1 MQRKDWEMS
10 ANPKSRDSI
19 LKQIERP
26 KTRSALFWWL
36 YDNHDRVLHAANG
49 ARISWRE
56 LCSSFADQGITDRDG
71 KAPSIGT
78 ARLTWWR
85 VRKERARMEV
95 RRGAEEAAQ
104 AARRAADPRRNMPS
118 RITGPVGPALAEV
131 QTELP
136 IGATLWND
144 DYFKDHEGWI
154 QPVQQNIRE
163 YINLA
168 GAARNRQ
175 DSNRSIG
182 RPIDQGIENLIG
194 PKKEYGA

>member
-1 MQRKDWEMS
+1 MV
-10 ANPKSRDSI
+10 A
-19 LKQIERP
+19 RP
-26 KTRSALFWWL
+26 TIRSSLFWWL
-36 YDNHDRVLHAANG
+36 LDNHDELVEAEAASGLGMRWTEICVQFTELGLADRNG
-49 ARISWRE
+49 NK
-56 LCSSFADQGITDRDG
+56 ITER
-71 KAPSIGT
+71 T
-78 ARLTWWR
+78 AKKTWER
-85 VRKERARMEV
+85 VRKERARLSAG
-95 RRGAEEAAQ
+95 RAKEEAAR

-144 DYFKDHEGWI
+144 DYYKDHEGWI

-168 GAARNRQ
+168 GAARNTQ
-175 DSNRSIG
+175 ESNRSIG
-182 RPIDQGIENLIG
+182 RPMDNGIEKLIG